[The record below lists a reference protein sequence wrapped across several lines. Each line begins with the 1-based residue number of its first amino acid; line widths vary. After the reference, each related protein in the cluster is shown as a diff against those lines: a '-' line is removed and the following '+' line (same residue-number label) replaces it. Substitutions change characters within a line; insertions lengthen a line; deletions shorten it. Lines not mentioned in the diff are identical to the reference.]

1 MTNGNTTRFTSSGE
15 VAPCLFEIGWRT
27 VENAKREIGVVSE
40 RADPNDKR
48 SPYHWLIRI
57 ADFEQGAE
65 GVNV

>member
-1 MTNGNTTRFTSSGE
+1 